1 MPPPGKVQVKFGFTI
16 NDCWTIERPPENQLP
31 LANFSY
37 RPLFTCLS
45 IPNVL
50 VTMGCLLQEIR
61 IVLVSKHYALL
72 GPVSEALLSLL
83 FPLHWQ
89 GMYLPILPYSMLEIL
104 DAPVPY
110 LVGLHSRYMH
120 DVPVEKRPKGV
131 VIVDLD
137 RDEVHLG
144 FDDQSDAR
152 PRHMPS
158 LPDRHTMKLRA
169 KLIDF
174 AASAYVV
181 PTTQRIGYI
190 STAHGIDVPSTNRE
204 PYAQTSDIP
213 TNDAFRRRD
222 VLPQTDK
229 AFSDNELLVP
239 ISGFLSEQGQLY
251 QRQERLFETSDKKTS
266 KFQFKMNRLLRS
278 PTDSPANISFLHDQQ
293 TDRDVEN
300 LLDVKDVSGTW
311 QFRMHIL
318 YFVRT
323 HHYLFCRQLG
333 SIHLRFDR
341 HFFDFLLLSSKF
353 IECT

>member
-1 MPPPGKVQVKFGFTI
+1 VPLPPPGKVQVKFGFTV
-16 NDCWTIERPPENQLP
+16 NDCWTIERPPENHLP
-31 LANFSY
+31 MANFSY

-50 VTMGCLLQEIR
+50 VIMGCLLQEIR

-89 GMYLPILPYSMLEIL
+89 GMYLPILPYNMLEIL

-110 LVGLHSRYMH
+110 LVGLHSRYIR

-137 RDEVHLG
+137 KDEVHLG

-152 PRHMPS
+152 PRYLPS
-158 LPDRHTMKLRA
+158 LPDRHTMKLRS
-169 KLIDF
+169 KLLEF

-190 STAHGIDVPSTNRE
+190 STAHGVEVPSSNRE
-204 PYAQTSDIP
+204 PYAQTNEIP
-213 TNDAFRRRD
+213 SNAALRRRD

-229 AFSDNELLVP
+229 AFSENELLVP

-251 QRQERLFETSDKKTS
+251 QRQEKHVDSPDKKTS
-266 KFQFKMNRLLRS
+266 KFQFKVNRLLRS
-278 PTDSPANISFLHDQQ
+278 PNEGAASPSFLHTGTGSYQNDH
-293 TDRDVEN
+293 DVEN
-300 LLDVKDVSGTW
+300 LLDMKDVSGTS
-311 QFRMHIL
+311 MCGIYLLYLSIL
-318 YFVRT
+318 II
-323 HHYLFCRQLG
+323 LILA
-333 SIHLRFDR
+333 
-341 HFFDFLLLSSKF
+341 
-353 IECT
+353 